1 MKTTLV
7 RLITATAVIASLT
20 AFAPA
25 ARATHGA
32 HGPRVTK
39 SGSCSGSSHWK
50 LKLKTEDTGI
60 EVEFEVDQNVSGQ
73 AWRVRLAENG
83 TQIASGRR
91 TTSRPSGS
99 FTFTK
104 LAHDAAGHDAFVA
117 RATNVHSGETCVGRA
132 SI

>member
-7 RLITATAVIASLT
+7 RLITTTAVIASMS
-20 AFAPA
+20 AFGPA
-25 ARATHGA
+25 AHAAHGS
-32 HGPRVTK
+32 HGPRVMK

-91 TTSRPSGS
+91 TTRGPSGS
-99 FTFTK
+99 FTFIK
-104 LAHDAAGHDAFVA
+104 LAHDAPGRDAFVA